1 MADEIEKMPEEN
13 QNSEISQNPPNGGIK
28 NKETEKSR
36 KASPNGE
43 KKNGTKAIFRL
54 DKKLKSLIETQAIL
68 DGTSESDIIRKAL
81 SAYLTKDTNYKA
93 QVEVSLEN
101 LKKDVLK
108 MTGELELFSSLF
120 KFWTQYYFTLTT
132 GLGNLSNEQ
141 KKIKMETGKNQSKRM
156 MDAFFQTVKDK
167 KTGLVESLVADYM
180 IFEKENAK

>member
-1 MADEIEKMPEEN
+1 
-13 QNSEISQNPPNGGIK
+13 
-28 NKETEKSR
+28 
-36 KASPNGE
+36 
-43 KKNGTKAIFRL
+43 
-54 DKKLKSLIETQAIL
+54 
-68 DGTSESDIIRKAL
+68 
-81 SAYLTKDTNYKA
+81 
-93 QVEVSLEN
+93 
-101 LKKDVLK
+101 

-167 KTGLVESLVADYM
+167 KTGVVESLVADYM